1 MNGLSS
7 PAFLA
12 ALALF
17 FASGA
22 QAAQSDEA
30 TLRAGRNIASTSCV
44 ACHVV
49 SETQTVKPV
58 LGPGIPSFQEIAA
71 RPGVSAE
78 ALDASMKEKRWHD
91 CAIPFERAHF
101 LDGFGT
107 PDEMTALTASLPS
120 ATLHLCDQGDH
131 SLIAPKKADPRGRL
145 LEDAMDVAATW
156 ANNTVDRTRL

>member
-1 MNGLSS
+1 MCSS
-7 PAFLA
+7 DLKRISGLA
-12 ALALF
+12 ALAMLGVSAA
-17 FASGA
+17 FAAPVPG
-22 QAAQSDEA
+22 QSEEA

-91 CAIPFERAHF
+91 PGMARTLLPMSRLSDRERAQVVAYI
-101 LDGFGT
+101 L
-107 PDEMTALTASLPS
+107 SL
-120 ATLHLCDQGDH
+120 
-131 SLIAPKKADPRGRL
+131 KK
-145 LEDAMDVAATW
+145 
-156 ANNTVDRTRL
+156 